1 MSPTSVTPTG
11 RLTPGARRALEWLR
25 DGAPVTATQL
35 AQRLWPMSDVYSTTK
50 SATGLLS
57 RLRASGHATRTG
69 AQKPLYAITRR
80 GHLALVQ
87 DEILAGDAVLL
98 DGRPAYPARDPDL
111 AGRILRFDA
120 VVISRD
126 GDGWVARLEPGRRD
140 RWTAEEVIVHLPQL
154 LRAYLDEVAR

>member
-1 MSPTSVTPTG
+1 MVTPAG

-25 DGAPVTATQL
+25 DGVPVTATQL
-35 AQRLWPMSDVYSTTK
+35 ARRLWPVSDIYSTTK

-57 RLRASGHATRTG
+57 RLRAAGHASRAG
-69 AQKPLYAITRR
+69 AMKPLYAITRR

-98 DGRPAYPARDPDL
+98 DGRPAYPAQDPEL
-111 AGRILRFDA
+111 PGKLLRFDA
-120 VVISRD
+120 IAISRD
-126 GDGWVARLEPGRRD
+126 GDGWIARLEPGRRD

-154 LRAYLDEVAR
+154 LKAWLDEVAR